1 MSTNEQQE
9 KRIKRLVESNKIL
22 SSLNDVFEIN
32 SKMYTERDGS
42 SEKPYM
48 RQVGMKVCSGYA
60 RDNRGQYFIEK
71 DARYSRL
78 HLTDTANR
86 ASIKLHGYSVDL
98 DPCGYHW
105 NNESF
110 VVTSHNIEVLNRYTL
125 ILDNFFNTTVVKH
138 LIYDNDVCNIDID
151 IYADE
156 FYEDDGDIFSQG
168 VTMYETYRTCSV
180 KVTISRKRE
189 RTCIFNLYL
198 AKLTDDSLKII
209 YTDIFRE
216 VGLLNE
222 LRMSLIGHTCTPL
235 CESTSTRMY
244 NNELNALFA
253 EAAKPR
259 TRQEKNWFDK
269 DAKPE
274 RIRSS
279 RLFF

>member
-42 SEKPYM
+42 SEQLYM

-60 RDNRGQYFIEK
+60 RDNRGQYFIER

-78 HLTDTANR
+78 HLTDATNR
-86 ASIKLHGYSVDL
+86 ASIELHGYSVDL
-98 DPCGYHW
+98 DPYRYHW

-110 VVTSHNIEVLNRYTL
+110 VVTSHNIEVLNRYAL
-125 ILDNFFNTTVVKH
+125 LLDNFFNTTTVKH
-138 LIYDNDVCNIDID
+138 LMYDNDVRNVKIDIH
-151 IYADE
+151 ADE

-168 VTMYETYRTCSV
+168 ATLYEAYRDCSV
-180 KVTISRKRE
+180 KVTIDRKRD
-189 RTCIFNLYL
+189 RACIFNLYL
-198 AKLTDDSLKII
+198 AQHEDGSLKVI
-209 YTDIFRE
+209 YTSVFRE

-244 NNELNALFA
+244 NTELNALFA
-253 EAAKPR
+253 EVAKPR
-259 TRQEKNWFDK
+259 TRQEKKWFDK

-274 RIRSS
+274 RMRSS

>member
-42 SEKPYM
+42 SEQPYT
-48 RQVGMKVCSGYA
+48 RQVGMKVCSGCV
-60 RDNRGQYFIEK
+60 RDKNGQYFIEK

-78 HLTDTANR
+78 HLTDTTNR
-86 ASIKLHGYSVDL
+86 ASIELHGYSVDL
-98 DPCGYHW
+98 DPRSYHW

-110 VVTSHNIEVLNRYTL
+110 VVTSHNIEVLNRYAL
-125 ILDNFFNTTVVKH
+125 ILDNFFNATTVKH
-138 LIYDNDVCNIDID
+138 LMYDNDVRNIEID

-168 VTMYETYRTCSV
+168 VTTYETYRTCSV
-180 KVTISRKRE
+180 KVTINRKRE

-198 AKLTDDSLKII
+198 AKLNDGSLKII
-209 YTDIFRE
+209 YTSVFRE
-216 VGLLNE
+216 VGLNE
-222 LRMSLIGHTCTPL
+222 IRCQHIG
-235 CESTSTRMY
+235 STSSPLTETMLTRMY
-244 NNELNALFA
+244 NAELNSMFSDVARPKPRQENTFFA
-253 EAAKPR
+253 ETNNESKR
-259 TRQEKNWFDK
+259 V
-269 DAKPE
+269 
-274 RIRSS
+274 RSS